1 MTERAHA
8 VRPVVKV
15 LGAMRKLP
23 AALKGVP
30 LGELASEARL
40 RGYWV

>member
-15 LGAMRKLP
+15 LGAMREFP
-23 AALKGVP
+23 GAPEAP
-30 LGELASEARL
+30 SQRELTKPS
-40 RGYWV
+40 GFD